1 MFNDSHGLKIN
12 YPDQKYYWKKQR
24 DQIHF
29 IKLLPQDVGIIQ
41 ANYIGGVIQISIQ
54 FFDCISLKRLAV
66 RRNSKEPSPSVY
78 SISGSAAAEQM
89 NLIFAS

>member
-1 MFNDSHGLKIN
+1 MIRMGLRLITRTRN
-12 YPDQKYYWKKQR
+12 ITGKKQR

-41 ANYIGGVIQISIQ
+41 ANYIGGAIQISIQ

-89 NLIFAS
+89 NLVFAS

>member
-1 MFNDSHGLKIN
+1 MIRMGLRLITRTRN
-12 YPDQKYYWKKQR
+12 ITGKKR

-29 IKLLPQDVGIIQ
+29 IKLLSQDVGIIQ

-66 RRNSKEPSPSVY
+66 R
-78 SISGSAAAEQM
+78 
-89 NLIFAS
+89 

>member
-1 MFNDSHGLKIN
+1 MFNDSHGFKIN
-12 YPDQKYYWKKQR
+12 YPNQEYYWQKQR

-29 IKLLPQDVGIIQ
+29 IKLLSQDVGIIQ

-78 SISGSAAAEQM
+78 SISGLAAAEQI